1 MIVFPHAKINLGL
14 NIVGVRPDGYHDIET
29 VFLPIGYS
37 DILEVTLPQEQTEAG
52 LVWATAGNALDVPM
66 EKNLCVRALN
76 ALRREVSFPT
86 VGLHLTK
93 LIPDGAG
100 LGGGSSD
107 AAFVLKTVN
116 SLLHLDLPREKLMR
130 MAASIGADCPFF
142 IDGAPVLAT
151 GIGDVFAPVS
161 LPALREMSVVVVV
174 PAGAVSTVDAY
185 RNVVC
190 RRPSVSLSAALK
202 RPVEEW
208 KSLIR
213 NDFEDYVASRVPD
226 IAAFKEILY
235 ASGATYAQ
243 MSGSGSSVFA
253 FFPPGVEL
261 PGVDAFAGARGYWS
275 GALTV

>member
-14 NIVGVRPDGYHDIET
+14 NVVGVRPDGYHDIET

-37 DILEVTLPQEQTEAG
+37 DILEVTLPQEQAEKG
-52 LVWATAGNALDVPM
+52 VVWAMAGNVLAVPM

-76 ALRREVSFPT
+76 ALQRMVSLPT
-86 VGLHLTK
+86 VGLYLTK

-107 AAFVLKTVN
+107 AAFVLTTVN
-116 SLLHLDLPREKLMR
+116 SLLHLGLSQEKLMR
-130 MAASIGADCPFF
+130 VAASIGADCPFF
-142 IDGAPVLAT
+142 IDGSPVLAT
-151 GIGDVFAPVS
+151 GVGDVFAPVS
-161 LPALREMSVVVVV
+161 LPALRTVRVVVVV

-185 RNVVC
+185 RNVGC
-190 RRPSVSLSAALK
+190 RRPDVPLSEALK
-202 RPVEEW
+202 FPIEEW
-208 KSLIR
+208 KRVIR

-226 IAAFKEILY
+226 VAIFKEILY
-235 ASGATYAQ
+235 AHGAVYAQ

-261 PGVDAFAGARGYWS
+261 PGVEAFAGARGYWA
-275 GALTV
+275 GNLTL

>member
-14 NIVGVRPDGYHDIET
+14 NVVGVRPDGYHNIET

-37 DILEVTLPQEQTEAG
+37 DILEVTLPQEQTETG
-52 LVWATAGNALDVPM
+52 VVWAMAGNVLAVPM

-86 VGLHLTK
+86 IGLHLTK

-107 AAFVLKTVN
+107 AAFVLTTLN
-116 SLLHLDLPREKLMR
+116 SLLHLGLSPEKLMR
-130 MAASIGADCPFF
+130 VAASIGADCPFF
-142 IDGAPVLAT
+142 IGGSPVLAT
-151 GIGDVFAPVS
+151 GVGDVFTPVS
-161 LPALREMSVVVVV
+161 LPVLQTMRVVVVV

-185 RNVVC
+185 RNVGC
-190 RRPSVSLSAALK
+190 RLPDVPLPDALK
-202 RPVEEW
+202 HPIEEW
-208 KSLIR
+208 KRVIR
-213 NDFEDYVASRVPD
+213 NDFEEYVTSRVPD
-226 IAAFKEILY
+226 VAVFKEILY
-235 ASGATYAQ
+235 AHGAVYAQ

-261 PGVDAFAGARGYWS
+261 PCIEAFAGARGYWA
-275 GALTV
+275 GNVTL

>member
-14 NIVGVRPDGYHDIET
+14 NVVDVRPDGYHDIET

-52 LVWATAGNALDVPM
+52 VVWAAAGHALDVPM

-76 ALRREVSFPT
+76 ALRREASFPT

-100 LGGGSSD
+100 LGGGSAD
-107 AAFVLKTVN
+107 AAFVLTTVN
-116 SLLHLDLPREKLMR
+116 SLLHLDLPRERLMR
-130 MAASIGADCPFF
+130 IAASIGADCPFF
-142 IDGAPVLAT
+142 IDGTPVLAT
-151 GIGDVFAPVS
+151 GIGDVFTPVS

-174 PAGAVSTVDAY
+174 PAGAVSTVEAY
-185 RNVVC
+185 RNVGC
-190 RRPSVSLSAALK
+190 HRPAVSLSAALK
-202 RPVEEW
+202 HPIEAW
-208 KSLIR
+208 KRVIR
-213 NDFEDYVASRVPD
+213 NDFEDYVASRIPD
-226 IAAFKEILY
+226 VATFKEVLY
-235 ASGATYAQ
+235 AHGAAYAQ

-275 GALTV
+275 GSLTL